1 MTASGREW
9 WRGGVLYQIY
19 PRSFADSNGDGI
31 GDLPGIAAKLDYV
44 AKLGVD
50 GVWISPFFKS
60 PMKDMG
66 YDVSDYCDVDPS
78 FGSLRDFDALVAKA
92 HALGLRVMIDL
103 VLSHTSIEHPWFK
116 ESRKDRTNV
125 KSAWYVWADPRED
138 GSPPNNWLSIFGGSA
153 WQWESR
159 RRQYYM
165 HNFLVEQPDL
175 NFHNPDVR
183 AALLAVAKF
192 WLERGVDGFRLDTVN
207 FYFHDQQLRS
217 NPPAAIEF
225 REAPDVPASNPYV
238 FQNHVYDKTRP
249 ENLGFLRDLR
259 ALLDVYPEK
268 TSVGEVGAS
277 ERGLDVMG
285 EYTAGGDKLHMCYA
299 FDLLNEKFGARYIR
313 QRLEVYEKI
322 VTDGWGCWAFTNHDV
337 ARSITRWGFEDV
349 ADQAAP
355 LLLAMQL
362 SLRGSPC
369 IYEGE
374 ELGLPEAV
382 IAYEDIQDPYGK
394 TFWPDFKGR
403 DGCRTPMPWDSSPGA
418 GFTTG
423 KPWLPIPEAQRKR
436 SVAAQE
442 ANPASTLNRARTL
455 LHWRRAVPALV
466 RGEMTFHDADEPVL
480 ALSRRLEGKEIL
492 CVFNLGRAAQSFD
505 AARFGGLTPLTGHGF
520 ASTLAG
526 ARVDLPPFTAFFAE
540 RG

>member
-1 MTASGREW
+1 MTTTGREW

-31 GDLPGIAAKLDYV
+31 GDLPGILSKLDYV

-50 GVWISPFFKS
+50 GIWISPFFKS

-78 FGSLRDFDALVAKA
+78 FGSLRDFDALIAEARAV
-92 HALGLRVMIDL
+92 GLRVMIDL
-103 VLSHTSIEHPWFK
+103 VLSHTSIEHPWFV
-116 ESRKDRTNV
+116 ESRKDRSNA
-125 KSAWYVWADPRED
+125 KSDWYVWVDPQDD

-153 WQWESR
+153 WQWDPR

-175 NFHNPDVR
+175 NFHDPDVR
-183 AALLAVAKF
+183 VALLNVAKF

-217 NPPAAIEF
+217 NPPAALEF

-238 FQNHVYDKTRP
+238 FQNHLYDKTRP
-249 ENLGFLRDLR
+249 ENLGFLMDLR
-259 ALLDVYPEK
+259 ALLDSYPEK

-299 FDLLNEKFGARYIR
+299 FDLLNDKFGARYIR
-313 QRLEVYEKI
+313 QRMEVYEKI

-369 IYEGE
+369 IYQGE
-374 ELGLPEAV
+374 ELGLSEAV
-382 IAYEDIQDPYGK
+382 LAYEDIQDPYGK

-403 DGCRTPMPWDSSPGA
+403 DGCRTPMPWDNSPGA

-423 KPWLPIPEAQRKR
+423 KPWLPIPDAQRAR
-436 SVAAQE
+436 SVAEQE
-442 ANPASTLNRARTL
+442 ANPASPLNRARAL
-455 LHWRRAVPALV
+455 LHWRRSVPALV
-466 RGEMTFHDADEPVL
+466 RGEMKFHDAEEPVL
-480 ALSRRLEGKEIL
+480 ALSRTLEGKEVL
-492 CVFNLGRAAQSFD
+492 CVFNLGRAARSFH
-505 AARFGGLTPLTGHGF
+505 AKRFGKLTPIEGHGF
-520 ASTLAG
+520 GSTLSG
-526 ARVDLPPFTAFFAE
+526 AQIDLPPFTAFFAA